1 MRIQDKKEKEPKK
14 DPFKRE
20 EELLEQAVQP
30 HKSPLG
36 SAFIPVLLFTRCE
49 TLNRTLAVR
58 PAE

>member
-1 MRIQDKKEKEPKK
+1 MQDKKEKDVKK

-36 SAFIPVLLFTRCE
+36 SAFIPVLLFTR
-49 TLNRTLAVR
+49 
-58 PAE
+58 